1 MKVIAKEI
9 GTKTSSVH
17 FSLPCFSVF
26 FVVCRVHYYLTL
38 SRSLAWLHF
47 DSHTHL
53 LTQMHLCVCVCVFH
67 FTFIEHELALP
78 TIDYTR
84 TRTCTCIALI
94 LMAHVMMLRWLQLRH
109 IETSYVYSMNC
120 LNVNYFDRYTSTVG
134 TSSMY
139 CHKWIETA
147 SSIFHEK
154 KKQNVIVS
162 IFLNT
167 NNSLVLANTSVHDKQ
182 HTHTHT

>member
-1 MKVIAKEI
+1 
-9 GTKTSSVH
+9 
-17 FSLPCFSVF
+17 
-26 FVVCRVHYYLTL
+26 
-38 SRSLAWLHF
+38 
-47 DSHTHL
+47 
-53 LTQMHLCVCVCVFH
+53 MHLCVCVCVFH

-84 TRTCTCIALI
+84 TRTCTCTCIALI

-139 CHKWIETA
+139 CHK
-147 SSIFHEK
+147 
-154 KKQNVIVS
+154 
-162 IFLNT
+162 
-167 NNSLVLANTSVHDKQ
+167 
-182 HTHTHT
+182 